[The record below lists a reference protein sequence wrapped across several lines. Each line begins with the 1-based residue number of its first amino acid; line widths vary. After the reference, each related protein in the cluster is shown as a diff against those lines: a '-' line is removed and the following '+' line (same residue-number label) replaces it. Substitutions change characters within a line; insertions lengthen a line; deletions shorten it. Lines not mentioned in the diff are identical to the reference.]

1 MENNNYKVN
10 LESLGLF
17 QPIKNHGKDEE
28 VSELLRKYNRLQHIC
43 RYITMSDVLRNN
55 IVHYYNRLEINARMT
70 GRTGVADALAQ
81 YCDRLMNAGHFWGN
95 NNRTERE
102 FKFQAE
108 RLLKRKAETK
118 DDVRNLL
125 EENVILGYL
134 FNQEPRTDIARE
146 LVEKYARMCQAEIDE
161 LVQKYG
167 FRNEKTN

>member
-43 RYITMSDVLRNN
+43 RYFTMSDILRSN
-55 IVHYYNRLEINARMT
+55 IVGYYQRLALTARLECK
-70 GRTGVADALAQ
+70 TGVSDALLK
-81 YCDRLMNAGHFWGN
+81 YCDTLINAGHFFAN
-95 NNRTERE
+95 NNRAERE
-102 FKFQAE
+102 FKFQSE

-118 DDVRNLL
+118 DDIKNLL

-134 FNQEPRTDIARE
+134 FNQEPRQDIASE
-146 LVEKYARMCQAEIDE
+146 LVNRYAQMCQQEIDE
-161 LVQKYG
+161 LVKKYG
-167 FRNEKTN
+167 YRNEQTN